1 MRGLPLS
8 PRHFQAIAG
17 GYGALVVALTV
28 LLVVLDARVS
38 ERIGLQRDVYPDVG
52 FSGIPRADVGREV
65 SLDFLRED
73 LALPRRF
80 FSVRWNGFWYLPEAG
95 EYELHGVGDDRL
107 DVWVDGERVIRRR
120 APAEMHT
127 QSRTL
132 WLEAGVHRLR
142 VDYEQH
148 GGARALSL
156 LWAPRG
162 EHPRPLPS
170 HHMFQ
175 TWPDRDAVRL
185 ANHAAWLERIVPI
198 GWGVALGVAFLSRH
212 ARFRALL
219 RKLTRAAG
227 RQPHNHRADE
237 IAAAPPKPLARS
249 GLLAVHAVFLGLSAL
264 FCSRAFLL
272 TDLDSHAILG
282 GDPALMNWQL
292 QWVSRALYTDPLNL
306 FNGNTFHPHP
316 NVVALTDHMLSLA
329 VINAPL
335 SILSDSPWFG
345 YNLLIFLAY
354 YLSCVGGYWFMRE
367 VTGSHQA
374 GFWAGIFWAFLFFR
388 IHHIGHLQVLS
399 FQWMPFVAAT
409 LIRFLRSPTGA
420 RTLALSACF
429 VAQAL
434 VSWYLA
440 VITTILVLVLSVLR
454 IGRQRLTLRH
464 AASAAAA
471 AALCA
476 AVILP
481 TAIPYRRSLEETQ
494 LGNRYAEALVPRDRV
509 SVSSYLEPPLATLL
523 GQMREAGPWIWG
535 EQTLYVGYTALALA
549 LAGLLIR
556 RPRHLTPDG
565 DAPPRTVDTRWLA
578 TGILLVVVG
587 FVLAKGFV
595 SSQQV
600 RLPLFH
606 LSEVP
611 GLDFLKGLRATQRF
625 SLLLYFGIMILS
637 GAGVAT
643 LAARCR
649 SARSAWIAI
658 SLACLVFL
666 AEVYP
671 IRLPFEPRPYEIS
684 RLDVAIPQ
692 LWRDETRAPVVVH
705 LPIHYFLR
713 AYATPEAVYM
723 LDSTHHWARV
733 VNGFSG
739 AEPHGFKRTME
750 ALNALPESR
759 GVAALAEL
767 GGVRL
772 FFIDCYLAHS

>member
-1 MRGLPLS
+1 MIAPL
-8 PRHFQAIAG
+8 
-17 GYGALVVALTV
+17 
-28 LLVVLDARVS
+28 
-38 ERIGLQRDVYPDVG
+38 
-52 FSGIPRADVGREV
+52 
-65 SLDFLRED
+65 
-73 LALPRRF
+73 
-80 FSVRWNGFWYLPEAG
+80 
-95 EYELHGVGDDRL
+95 
-107 DVWVDGERVIRRR
+107 
-120 APAEMHT
+120 APAI
-127 QSRTL
+127 S
-132 WLEAGVHRLR
+132 
-142 VDYEQH
+142 
-148 GGARALSL
+148 
-156 LWAPRG
+156 P
-162 EHPRPLPS
+162 
-170 HHMFQ
+170 
-175 TWPDRDAVRL
+175 
-185 ANHAAWLERIVPI
+185 
-198 GWGVALGVAFLSRH
+198 
-212 ARFRALL
+212 
-219 RKLTRAAG
+219 
-227 RQPHNHRADE
+227 PHSHRADE
-237 IAAAPPKPLARS
+237 IAAAPPERLARS

-306 FNGNTFHPHP
+306 FNGNTFYPHP
-316 NVVALTDHMLSLA
+316 NVIALTDHMLSLA
-329 VINAPL
+329 VINVPL
-335 SILSDSPWFG
+335 SMLSDSPWFG

-399 FQWMPFVAAT
+399 FQGMPFVAAT

-434 VSWYLA
+434 VSWYHA
-440 VITTILVLVLSVLR
+440 VITTILVLVLSVLQ
-454 IGRQRLTLRH
+454 IGRPRLTLRH
-464 AASAAAA
+464 AASAAVAA
-471 AALCA
+471 AVCA
-476 AVILP
+476 AVMLP
-481 TAIPYRRSLEETQ
+481 TAIPYRRSLEETT
-494 LGNRYAEALVPRDRV
+494 LGSRYAAVLVPGDRV

-549 LAGLLIR
+549 LVGLLIR

-565 DAPPRTVDTRWLA
+565 DPPPRTVDTRWIA
-578 TGILLVVVG
+578 TGICLVVVG

-595 SSQQV
+595 SAQHV
-600 RLPLFH
+600 RLPLFYF
-606 LSEVP
+606 SEVP

-637 GAGVAT
+637 GAGAAT

-649 SARSAWIAI
+649 SARAAWIAI
-658 SLACLVFL
+658 ALVCLVFL

-684 RLDVAIPQ
+684 RLDVAIPH

-713 AYATPEAVYM
+713 DYATPEAVYM

-739 AEPHGFKRTME
+739 ASPHGFRQTME
-750 ALNALPESR
+750 ALHALPESQ
-759 GVAALAEL
+759 GVAALAGLGVDLVAIHRSAPAARRRALAAFFEEAPWATVYHVGDEHLVRIDPASIPHESSFLIYGNGWHGVEFQSNGQAFGRWTTGHSVVSFQNPRGDARLMLEVAGRPDLFETPQQFSLWIGEQMLENLSLDTSGPVMIDQTLTAAEL
-767 GGVRL
+767 GSDDVVRL
-772 FFIDCYLAHS
+772 ELRVDQTFIPAELGMGDDARELGARVLTVSVEPM